1 MGIAWYTWRASWRR
15 SWRAALAVA
24 VIGGLLGAV
33 GLASLAGARRT
44 DSAYGRYLA
53 SINASTVMID
63 VPGPVL
69 PVIQHIEHLPDAS
82 SSAAWLGLNA
92 TPIVGGKPDSS
103 FLTDGFAGSLD
114 GEYFRQD
121 KVTVLAG
128 HLPPA
133 GATDEVVLTPGLA
146 RD

>member
-1 MGIAWYTWRASWRR
+1 
-15 SWRAALAVA
+15 

-44 DSAYGRYLA
+44 HSAYGRYLA
-53 SINASTVMID
+53 SINASTVMIN

-69 PVIQHIEHLPDAS
+69 SVIQHIEHLPDVS

-92 TPIVGGKPDSS
+92 TPIVRGKPDDS
-103 FLTDGFAGSLD
+103 FLTNGVAGSLD

-133 GATDEVVLTPGLA
+133 GRPM
-146 RD
+146 RWC